1 MVKKKIRKDKTYE
14 VERIRA
20 VKLENG
26 KFYFLIK
33 WKNYSYKKNSW
44 EPLENLNEVALASIQ
59 NFPIPIP
66 KKN

>member
-1 MVKKKIRKDKTYE
+1 MPKKRIKKITTYE

-33 WKNYSYKKNSW
+33 WKNCSYKKNSW
-44 EPLENLNEVALASIQ
+44 EPLENLNDVALASIQ